1 MTDHSGF
8 SLSRRALIQAGV
20 AAGVAVTVGE
30 SFAAAANAPTKPGV
44 IMRTIPSTGE
54 KLPAVGVGTNA
65 YGVSSAEDLAELL
78 KVLSAMPGLGG
89 SVIDTAQAY
98 GTSEEV
104 IGKLLADLGNRDKFF
119 LATKTP
125 LAGDISGGKAV
136 LDNSFRRLGVSKIDL
151 LQIHNVYGLDEL
163 MPHYT
168 EYKAAGKIRYLG
180 VTTSVDRQYE
190 QMRAALGKHKFD
202 FMQIDYSIGDRTA
215 ADNLLPMAQEKGL
228 AVLNNTPFG
237 GRGRSYFPR
246 CRQAG
251 AGMGEGIR
259 CHHLGAVL
267 PEVQPLASGD
277 HRGHPRH
284 HHDGLPRG
292 QPGRRPRPV
301 ARRGHAQE
309 DGRVLGRA
317 AGLINPGRRPAVH
330 CRGGRPG
337 RHSRH
342 SRTAFRLQ
350 RWRQGHPCW
359 RRWPSRH

>member
-30 SFAAAANAPTKPGV
+30 SFAAAANAPAKPGV

-65 YGVSSAEDLAELL
+65 YGVSSAEDLAELR

-163 MPHYT
+163 MPHYM

-246 CRQAG
+246 VAGKPVPEWAKEFDATTWAQFFLKYNLGHPAITAAIPGTTTMAFLEDNQAG
-251 AGMGEGIR
+251 GRGR
-259 CHHLGAVL
+259 L
-267 PEVQPLASGD
+267 PD
-277 HRGHPRH
+277 
-284 HHDGLPRG
+284 
-292 QPGRRPRPV
+292 
-301 ARRGHAQE
+301 
-309 DGRVLGRA
+309 A
-317 AGLINPGRRPAVH
+317 AMRKKMEEFWDAMPA
-330 CRGGRPG
+330 
-337 RHSRH
+337 
-342 SRTAFRLQ
+342 
-350 RWRQGHPCW
+350 
-359 RRWPSRH
+359 

>member
-30 SFAAAANAPTKPGV
+30 SFAAAANAPAKPGV

-65 YGVSSAEDLAELL
+65 YGVSRAEDLAELR

-163 MPHYT
+163 MPHYM

-246 CRQAG
+246 VAGKPVPEWAKEFDATTWAQFFLKYNLSHPVITAAIPGTTTMAFLEDNQAG
-251 AGMGEGIR
+251 GRGR
-259 CHHLGAVL
+259 L
-267 PEVQPLASGD
+267 PDAAMRKKMEEFWDA
-277 HRGHPRH
+277 
-284 HHDGLPRG
+284 LP
-292 QPGRRPRPV
+292 
-301 ARRGHAQE
+301 A
-309 DGRVLGRA
+309 
-317 AGLINPGRRPAVH
+317 
-330 CRGGRPG
+330 
-337 RHSRH
+337 
-342 SRTAFRLQ
+342 
-350 RWRQGHPCW
+350 
-359 RRWPSRH
+359 

>member
-30 SFAAAANAPTKPGV
+30 SFAAAANAPAKPGV

-65 YGVSSAEDLAELL
+65 YGVSSAEDLAELR

-136 LDNSFRRLGVSKIDL
+136 LDLSFRRLQVSKIDL

-163 MPHYT
+163 MPHYM

-246 CRQAG
+246 VAGKPVPEWAKEFDATTWAQFFLKYNLSHPVITAAIPGTTTMAFLEDNQAG
-251 AGMGEGIR
+251 GRGR
-259 CHHLGAVL
+259 L
-267 PEVQPLASGD
+267 PDAAMRKKMEEFWDA
-277 HRGHPRH
+277 
-284 HHDGLPRG
+284 LP
-292 QPGRRPRPV
+292 
-301 ARRGHAQE
+301 A
-309 DGRVLGRA
+309 
-317 AGLINPGRRPAVH
+317 
-330 CRGGRPG
+330 
-337 RHSRH
+337 
-342 SRTAFRLQ
+342 
-350 RWRQGHPCW
+350 
-359 RRWPSRH
+359 